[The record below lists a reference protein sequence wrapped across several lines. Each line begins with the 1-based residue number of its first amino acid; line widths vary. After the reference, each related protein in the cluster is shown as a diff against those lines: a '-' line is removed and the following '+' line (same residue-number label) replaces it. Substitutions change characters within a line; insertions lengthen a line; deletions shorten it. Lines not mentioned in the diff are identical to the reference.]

1 MPSFLQLSASPLA
14 LKNEKVLKTQFIRF
28 SLISAARHLG
38 AIMKLFDRDPDE
50 QSSSRV
56 LLAPMMALSQPDQAL
71 GLPKGTVLVPSI
83 FLRNAGSGPAQV
95 SATVEWRSPT
105 ASGSFVLPQ
114 LILARGEVKVIK
126 LADYQ
131 KGGGIS
137 PDATWGTVKV
147 AYSGK
152 RADLIAVAVS
162 YDKESR
168 YGLQTPFSEAL
179 SRLWAGG
186 MWHVDGTHN
195 TLIATGNGGS
205 EATTVEATL
214 FYNGG
219 KSKYRMEKMLLPG
232 QQLWLDVGHLIRD
245 QIPDSDGSTLPPDTM
260 AGSYELRDL
269 DHAAVGLLYE
279 GKLIID
285 KNYGHAAYGCASCC
299 GYQNSSLVPNPFAGP
314 AGIDNEDTLQA
325 VEQCGGA
332 IDDVS
337 YYANYWHSDNTS
349 VATLP
354 NRTLHTAAVGST
366 TGAAIALLQA
376 THPVPKCPM
385 QLMGGV
391 QPVAVPAT
399 RLLWTNWIRGRER
412 GARSSASLSRSSIK
426 MATY

>member
-1 MPSFLQLSASPLA
+1 VPSFLQLSASPLA

-95 SATVEWRSPT
+95 SATVDWRSPT

-245 QIPDSDGSTLPPDTM
+245 QIPDSDGRTLPADTM

-285 KNYGHAAYGCASCC
+285 KNYGHVAYGCASCC

-314 AGIDNEDTLQA
+314 PESTTKTPCKRWSSVAEPSTTYPTTRITGTATIRQWLHCLTVPCTLQ
-325 VEQCGGA
+325 
-332 IDDVS
+332 
-337 YYANYWHSDNTS
+337 
-349 VATLP
+349 P
-354 NRTLHTAAVGST
+354 
-366 TGAAIALLQA
+366 
-376 THPVPKCPM
+376 
-385 QLMGGV
+385 
-391 QPVAVPAT
+391 
-399 RLLWTNWIRGRER
+399 
-412 GARSSASLSRSSIK
+412 
-426 MATY
+426 